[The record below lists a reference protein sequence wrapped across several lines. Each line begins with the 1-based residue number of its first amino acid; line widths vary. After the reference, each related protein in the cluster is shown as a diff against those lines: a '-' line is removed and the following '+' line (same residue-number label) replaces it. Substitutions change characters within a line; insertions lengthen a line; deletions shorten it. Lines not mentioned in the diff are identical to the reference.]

1 MCLNEFRILDKI
13 CFRFTPG
20 SKNSKVLKK
29 YPMVAKVC
37 DSIPKLQDIRTEDFN
52 SAMKITIVPF
62 FLDDDV
68 LKKFLTARAD
78 CFYTDLKI
86 FNDDQDFTRRSKYVM
101 FACETGAVECLLYIK
116 GVALNDSF
124 QLNLDPNSVGGS
136 AYYCKQY
143 QSQFLQS
150 QQTLKSEITE
160 WLEKFSREEEKEKE
174 KIRKGVKKVREGM
187 NREVEYDEDG
197 FEKVGNGNAD
207 NDDDEGWTV
216 VSRHGKR
223 KAKNRGT
230 AFTQRNQ
237 ARAQKAVRDVFKSR
251 LTC

>member
-13 CFRFTPG
+13 CFRFAPG

-37 DSIPKLQDIRTEDFN
+37 DSIPKIQDIRTEDFN
-52 SAMKITIVPF
+52 SAMKITNVPF
-62 FLDDDV
+62 FLYDDV
-68 LKKFLTARAD
+68 PKKFLTARAD

-86 FNDDQDFTRRSKYVM
+86 FNDDQDFTSRSKYVL
-101 FACETGAVECLLYIK
+101 FACETGAVQCLLFIK
-116 GVALNDSF
+116 GVAFNVSF
-124 QLNLDPNSVGGS
+124 QLNLDPNSVGCS

-143 QSQFLQS
+143 QSRFLQS

-160 WLEKFSREEEKEKE
+160 WLEKFLREEENEKE
-174 KIRKGVKKVREGM
+174 EIRKGVKKVREGM

-223 KAKNRGT
+223 KAKIRGT

-237 ARAQKAVRDVFKSR
+237 ARAQKAVRDVFKNR